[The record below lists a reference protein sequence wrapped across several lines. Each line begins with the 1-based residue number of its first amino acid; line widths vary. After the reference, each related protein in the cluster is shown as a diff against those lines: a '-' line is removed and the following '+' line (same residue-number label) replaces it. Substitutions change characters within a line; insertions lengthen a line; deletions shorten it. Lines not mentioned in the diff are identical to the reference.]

1 MAAVGRRPAPPPA
14 QGACSLDIIVCIKRV
29 PDTEARVKIAG
40 DGKTLDPSGVQF
52 IMAPYDEIAVEKALQ
67 LKEASGEGTVTVVT
81 VGPAEATKE
90 LRTAL
95 AMGADAAVHATTSAP
110 MPDAMAT
117 AKALHGVLD
126 GRACDLVLCG
136 RQATDVDDAAVGVM
150 LAALLDLP
158 CVTLVSTV
166 DVDGS
171 TVKVSREIEGET
183 EILEISTP
191 CVLTAQK
198 NLADPRYPGL
208 KGIMAAKKKPLEST
222 EAAAPESTSEV
233 HSLSLP
239 PARSEVTF
247 IEPTADGMQ
256 TLLTALRNDKKVL

>member
-1 MAAVGRRPAPPPA
+1 M
-14 QGACSLDIIVCIKRV
+14 DIIVCIKRV

-40 DGKTLDPSGVQF
+40 DGASLDPSGVQF

-67 LKEASGEGTVTVVT
+67 LKEASGAGTVTVVT

-95 AMGADAAVHATTSAP
+95 AMGADAAVHATTASAP
-110 MPDAMAT
+110 GDAMAT
-117 AKALHGVLD
+117 AKALQAVIAGKP
-126 GRACDLVLCG
+126 CDLVLCG
-136 RQATDVDDAAVGVM
+136 RQATDVDDAAVGAM
-150 LAALLDLP
+150 LAALLGLP
-158 CVTLVSTV
+158 CVTLVSSV
-166 DVDGS
+166 EVDGS
-171 TVKVSREIEGET
+171 TVKVSREIEGEK

-208 KGIMAAKKKPLEST
+208 KGIMAAKRKPLESVEAPAT
-222 EAAAPESTSEV
+222 EAGSQV
-233 HSLSLP
+233 RSLSLP
-239 PARSEVTF
+239 PSRSEVTF

-256 TLLTALRNDKKVL
+256 TLLAALRNDKKVL